1 MKNKDWIQVFSSY
14 LKNEK
19 HYSPLTIEA
28 YSKDVSDFSEFLRN
42 TGDSELLLV
51 STADAR
57 VYLGFLT
64 DQEYSRNSI
73 SRKISSL
80 RSFYQFLLNNGV
92 VKENPFSYLNIRK
105 QGLDLPSFL
114 YEEEMKELF
123 EATKGSKPLDFRNTA
138 LLELLYGTG
147 IRVNECVNIY
157 IEDIDFEM
165 SLLFVKGKGNK
176 QRYVP
181 FGHFA
186 AESIKEYLKEGR
198 RPVMNHH
205 QKEHDYLFINHH
217 GDPLTAGGVQYIL
230 KELIKKTSLTANLHP
245 HMIRHSFATHLLDN
259 GADMRT
265 VQELLGH
272 ASLSSTQIY
281 THVTKEHLQADYK
294 KFFPR
299 ANK

>member
-1 MKNKDWIQVFSSY
+1 MKNKDWIEVFGSY
-14 LKNEK
+14 LTNEK
-19 HYSPLTIEA
+19 HYSSLTIEA

-51 STADAR
+51 ATTDAR

-64 DQEYSRNSI
+64 DQKYSRNSI

-80 RSFYQFLLNNGV
+80 RSFYQFLLNNGEV
-92 VKENPFSYLNIRK
+92 EANPFSYLNIRK

-123 EATKGSKPLDFRNTA
+123 EATKGTKPLDFRNIA

-147 IRVNECVNIY
+147 IRVNECVSVRL
-157 IEDIDFEM
+157 EHLDFEM
-165 SLLFVKGKGNK
+165 GLLFVKGKGNRE
-176 QRYVP
+176 RYTP
-181 FGHFA
+181 FGEFA
-186 AESIKEYLKEGR
+186 ARSLKDYLEEGR
-198 RPVMNHH
+198 RVIMHHH
-205 QKEHDYLFINHH
+205 QKEHDYLFVNHH
-217 GDPLTAGGVQYIL
+217 GDPLTVGGVQYIL